1 MSTAREHKDL
11 AFRHLARNKLDEA
24 LAEYRK
30 ALVIAPQD
38 YAARRKM
45 AEVLTRMGRLS
56 QAVAEYQNLAGR
68 YATDGRFLEAIA
80 IGKVIQQI
88 EPGHVRTQAA
98 LAQFAGPRVKDSEWK
113 ARLPLTMTG
122 LIDIERRTP
131 VTPLHPVEPSEDVS
145 VRAAEATPL
154 FSDMPYEVMVE
165 LLQRLQ
171 LRSAAPGEAIVVEG
185 ERGTSMFVLVQGS
198 VKVVRGGKKPKVVD
212 EMGEGSFFGEIAL
225 LADVPRVASIV
236 AEGECLLLEVPRE
249 LLRELSARFA
259 GLEEILQRFY
269 KERLLANLLRSNDL
283 FSGFSREALERLVDR
298 FVIRTAERGD
308 VLIRQGDQG
317 RGLWVLLR
325 GRVCAFDVPSRE
337 EYPELQEGAVFGEIA
352 LLELCA
358 ATAAVRAETSAV
370 LLFLDR
376 DAFADEVLKNPA
388 VTKKLDAIAR
398 ERLERSASLLDGEV
412 MLPSMI

>member
-1 MSTAREHKDL
+1 
-11 AFRHLARNKLDEA
+11 
-24 LAEYRK
+24 
-30 ALVIAPQD
+30 
-38 YAARRKM
+38 
-45 AEVLTRMGRLS
+45 
-56 QAVAEYQNLAGR
+56 
-68 YATDGRFLEAIA
+68 
-80 IGKVIQQI
+80 
-88 EPGHVRTQAA
+88 
-98 LAQFAGPRVKDSEWK
+98 
-113 ARLPLTMTG
+113 
-122 LIDIERRTP
+122 
-131 VTPLHPVEPSEDVS
+131 
-145 VRAAEATPL
+145 
-154 FSDMPYEVMVE
+154 
-165 LLQRLQ
+165 
-171 LRSAAPGEAIVVEG
+171 
-185 ERGTSMFVLVQGS
+185 
-198 VKVVRGGKKPKVVD
+198 
-212 EMGEGSFFGEIAL
+212 
-225 LADVPRVASIV
+225 VASIV
-236 AEGECLLLEVPRE
+236 AAGECLLLEVPRE